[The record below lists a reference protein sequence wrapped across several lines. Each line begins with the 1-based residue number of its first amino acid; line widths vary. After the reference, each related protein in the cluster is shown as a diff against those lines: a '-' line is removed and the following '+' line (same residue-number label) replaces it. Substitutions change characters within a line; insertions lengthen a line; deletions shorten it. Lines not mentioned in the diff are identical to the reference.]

1 MAKIVFNPFTGS
13 FDYIVSTLAEVDDV
27 ESSVLP
33 TKGSLLAGDGSLW
46 QELSVGTDNYVL
58 ISDVSQPLGVRWS
71 PAAPGAGD
79 VVGPGSSTDHALVRF
94 DGLTGKIIQN
104 SGIIVDD
111 SDNMT
116 LPGTLN
122 GVRHFASGVADP
134 GVPAPADGDRY
145 FSTSLEEEMRY
156 DGSRSKWLS
165 VGALSVQAGRRG
177 NTLVGSFYRAVDGMT
192 FDGANLGVR
201 VPKGTL
207 VYLGW
212 SKGSAAAA
220 TLEVLVGGVVVAT
233 LANPA
238 AGPVAST
245 TVNAD
250 FNAGNMSFRNQAG
263 GSTTTDVQ
271 VFAVFKRRV

>member
-1 MAKIVFNPFTGS
+1 MARIIFNPFTGS

-46 QELSVGTDNYVL
+46 QELGVGTNNYVL
-58 ISDVSQPLGVRWS
+58 IADSTQPLGVRWS
-71 PAAPGAGD
+71 AAAPGAGD
-79 VVGPGSSTDHALVRF
+79 VVGPGSSTDNALVRF
-94 DGLTGKIIQN
+94 DGATGKLLQN
-104 SGIIVDD
+104 SGVIVDD
-111 SDNMT
+111 SDNLT

-122 GVRHFASGVADP
+122 GVQHFASGSADP
-134 GVPAPADGDRY
+134 GVPTPADGDRY
-145 FSTSLEEEMRY
+145 FNTSLKEDMRY

-165 VGALSVQAGRRG
+165 VGSLNVQAGRRG
-177 NTLVGSFYRAVDGMT
+177 NTLAGSYYRAVDGMT
-192 FDGANLGVR
+192 FDGGHLGVCA
-201 VPKGTL
+201 PKGTL

-212 SKGSAAAA
+212 SKGSAATA
-220 TLEVLVGGVVVAT
+220 TLEVLVGGVVVTT
-233 LANPA
+233 LTNPA
-238 AGPVAST
+238 AGSVASL

-250 FNAGNMSFRNQAG
+250 FDAGNMSFRNQTG